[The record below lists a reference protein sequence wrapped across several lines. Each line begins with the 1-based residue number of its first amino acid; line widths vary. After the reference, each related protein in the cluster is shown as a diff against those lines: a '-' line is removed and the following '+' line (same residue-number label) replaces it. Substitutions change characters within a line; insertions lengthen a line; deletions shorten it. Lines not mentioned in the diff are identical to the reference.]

1 MAMRPWSRSSR
12 FAERAAGDIRRGAPP
27 PAFTLAELLV
37 VLCVTGVLL
46 GGVALSCRGLL
57 SGAPSPEGVRREAER
72 AASWLQRVFH
82 GALLSRRGLQLSM
95 SSYASQRTIV
105 VRWDDSREKEVYD
118 GGGQAF
124 FINQS
129 MDSDPSLYSPKWNTL
144 TPALTIRVTAAEG
157 ARKHCKAVCYI
168 VISPFMRVTVA
179 TSPP

>member
-1 MAMRPWSRSSR
+1 
-12 FAERAAGDIRRGAPP
+12 
-27 PAFTLAELLV
+27 
-37 VLCVTGVLL
+37 
-46 GGVALSCRGLL
+46 
-57 SGAPSPEGVRREAER
+57 
-72 AASWLQRVFH
+72 
-82 GALLSRRGLQLSM
+82 M